1 MKGIFSLKV
10 IKLIKVAVQ
19 IVGLIIINKLGF
31 YLVEY
36 FNLSLPGNVA
46 GLVILFLLLW
56 AKVIRLEWIEE
67 ASDLLVKHLS
77 FFFVSISVGLMTVGG
92 LLAKN
97 GLQLAAVLI
106 TSAVIGM
113 AFAGFAAQIL
123 ERRKEET
130 EAEDVYNDF

>member
-1 MKGIFSLKV
+1 MKV

-56 AKVIRLEWIEE
+56 AKVIRIEWIEE

>member
-1 MKGIFSLKV
+1 MKGIFFLKV

-123 ERRKEET
+123 ERGKEET